1 MVDLP
6 LPDFV
11 GDDPDP
17 EWLTPKGRA
26 LLKRVRD
33 LAFELGLS
41 EEEVVSMALDQLEGN
56 EPIDFGPIR

>member
-6 LPDFV
+6 LPSYV

-17 EWLTPKGRA
+17 VWQTPKGRA

-41 EEEVVSMALDQLEGN
+41 EEEVLSMALDGLEGGA
-56 EPIDFGPIR
+56 PSDAGPNR